1 MFVVFIVFC
10 VCSVLQLDDPSPFI
24 EVAPEHRTGDDVTH
38 GILELGPHI
47 YLLLSLCSGV

>member
-24 EVAPEHRTGDDVTH
+24 EAAPEHRTGDDVTH
-38 GILELGPHI
+38 GILELRPHI
-47 YLLLSLCSGV
+47 YLLLSLCSPV

>member
-1 MFVVFIVFC
+1 MFVVFTVFC

-24 EVAPEHRTGDDVTH
+24 EAAPERRTGDDVTH

-47 YLLLSLCSGV
+47 YLLLSLCSPV